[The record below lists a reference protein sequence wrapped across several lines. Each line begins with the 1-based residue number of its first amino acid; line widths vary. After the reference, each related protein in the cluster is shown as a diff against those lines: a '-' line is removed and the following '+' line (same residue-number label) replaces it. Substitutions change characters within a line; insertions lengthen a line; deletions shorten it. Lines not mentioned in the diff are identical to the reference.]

1 MTFNRAILC
10 IGLLAAVFASLFV
23 IEEHGHYAYP
33 GTQELAQEYPP
44 PGEAQAV
51 QEIVAGLKEVLKV
64 VHPEPERT
72 GRGAH
77 AKQHGLLKA
86 IFTVPQLD
94 PAYQVGVF
102 SEPKTYKAWVRYSS
116 LSGKD
121 PDAKKGA
128 RGLAI
133 KLMGVEGEK
142 LLADERD
149 ATTQDFIFMST
160 PFFVSK
166 DVRGFADL
174 LGGLRGGKM
183 ATLKY
188 FITHPGMFILVQKSN
203 SLTPDLAG
211 VDWSSATP
219 YLFGD
224 RAVKYA
230 IRPASSFLEDMP
242 EGEPSEDFLRERLA
256 ERLRTNGID
265 LDFYIQFQTDPD
277 TMQIEDPRIPWS
289 EDVSPLIKVARI
301 RIPLQEFDTPEQQLY
316 GDQLS
321 FTIWHSLPEH
331 RPLGGINRG
340 RKEIYKTLSEFRH
353 ERNGETTSEPDDW
366 QSFAAE

>member
-1 MTFNRAILC
+1 MTFNRAILF
-10 IGLLAAVFASLFV
+10 IALLAAIFASLFV
-23 IEEHGHYAYP
+23 LEARGQYSYEGKL
-33 GTQELAQEYPP
+33 ELAQEYPP
-44 PGEAQAV
+44 PGEAEAV
-51 QEIVAGLKEVLKV
+51 QEIVDSLKEVLKV

-77 AKQHGLLKA
+77 AKQHGLVKA
-86 IFTVPQLD
+86 NFTVLD
-94 PAYQVGVF
+94 LEPEYRVGIF

-121 PDAKKGA
+121 PDVKKGA

-133 KLMGVEGEK
+133 KIMGVAGEK

-149 ATTQDFIFMST
+149 ENTQDFIFMST

-166 DVRGFADL
+166 DIRGFADL
-174 LGGLRGGKM
+174 LAGLRGGNA

-188 FITHPGMFILVQKSN
+188 FVTHPGMFILVQKSN

-211 VDWSSATP
+211 VKWSSATP

-230 IRPASSFLEDMP
+230 IRPASSFLTDMP
-242 EGEPSEDFLRERLA
+242 DGTPSDDFLRERLSA
-256 ERLRTNGID
+256 RLKNNGIE

-277 TMQIEDPRIPWS
+277 RMQIEDPRIAWS
-289 EDVSPLIKVARI
+289 EDVSPLIKVARL
-301 RIPLQEFDTPEQQLY
+301 RIPLQDFDTPAQQLY

-340 RKEIYKTLSEFRH
+340 RKAIYQTLSKFRH
-353 ERNGETTSEPDDW
+353 DRNGETTSEPQDW
-366 QSFAAE
+366 EIFAAE